1 MGGKFFRKS
10 VARELQ
16 KFSPHNGRKNF
27 PPIWGENFSDFE
39 FPPILPFTAKI
50 FPPYGGK
57 ILSVVAKI
65 FPPYGGKENH
75 LATTFCRSGGKFGNH
90 DFYFPPIV
98 VAFSPHMGGKQLCTD
113 DSIHGN
119 QSVESIQ
126 NCIGVMSG
134 SCLINRRARFC
145 VPCRIRLS
153 RLETSTELSQSPQII
168 FRMSKTII

>member
-98 VAFSPHMGGKQLCTD
+98 VAFSPHMGGKKQLCTD
-113 DSIHGN
+113 INSSSSIALLH
-119 QSVESIQ
+119 
-126 NCIGVMSG
+126 
-134 SCLINRRARFC
+134 
-145 VPCRIRLS
+145 
-153 RLETSTELSQSPQII
+153 I
-168 FRMSKTII
+168 FWIHSHPNTN